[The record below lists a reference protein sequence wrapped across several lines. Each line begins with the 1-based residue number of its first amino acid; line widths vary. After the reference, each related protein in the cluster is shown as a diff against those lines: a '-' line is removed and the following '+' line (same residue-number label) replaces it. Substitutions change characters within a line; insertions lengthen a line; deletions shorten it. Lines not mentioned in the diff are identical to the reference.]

1 MRVWRSKARESIDE
15 IGRRNCDGMTADFG
29 LVPDGF
35 AEAVEKE
42 EGAAAVWT
50 CRGLLLQTVNN
61 SAQPARR
68 SVACPCR
75 ERSRTRRE
83 FGPPHTACVPLGTV
97 EHRGG
102 LDHAERAAI
111 RSTPGH

>member
-1 MRVWRSKARESIDE
+1 
-15 IGRRNCDGMTADFG
+15 MTADFG

-42 EGAAAVWT
+42 EGAAAVRT
-50 CRGLLLQTVNN
+50 CRGLTLQTVNN

-68 SVACPCR
+68 SAAGSSPR
-75 ERSRTRRE
+75 AIANAARILARNS
-83 FGPPHTACVPLGTV
+83 ACVSLDTV

-102 LDHAERAAI
+102 LDHTERAAI
-111 RSTPGH
+111 RSTPGHISGE